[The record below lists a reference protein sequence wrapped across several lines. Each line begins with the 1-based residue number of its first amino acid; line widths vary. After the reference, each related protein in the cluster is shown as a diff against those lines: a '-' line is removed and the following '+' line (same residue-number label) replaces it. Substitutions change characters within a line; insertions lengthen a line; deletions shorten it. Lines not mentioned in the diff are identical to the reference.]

1 MNTLLYLHSIVYF
14 LIIFIF
20 LIISFVLRR
29 VKINKIIGYRTCKS
43 YSSIENWR
51 ILNNKFSNYL
61 IISQLIGF
69 LLNLILIFI
78 KYFYVNSKYFFILID
93 FLLVFYFI
101 FSNIYI
107 LINLNEIEKKL

>member
-1 MNTLLYLHSIVYF
+1 MEDPLTDYSTTTEKNILSIT
-14 LIIFIF
+14 
-20 LIISFVLRR
+20 
-29 VKINKIIGYRTCKS
+29 NNG
-43 YSSIENWR
+43 SSENAIEFTTED
-51 ILNNKFSNYL
+51 KFSNYL

-107 LINLNEIEKKL
+107 LIKLNEIEKKL

>member
-1 MNTLLYLHSIVYF
+1 MNTLLYLHSIVY
-14 LIIFIF
+14 F

-51 ILNNKFSNYL
+51 VLNNKFSNYL

-107 LINLNEIEKKL
+107 LIKLNEIEKKL